1 VLNSKIDI
9 FSKDKAEQVQ
19 GSGLRTLSRH
29 LVRQLGMLNSACGDL
44 PLSPVQAH
52 ALIELRHQAIPIK
65 QLAQTLNIDK
75 SNASRAITNL
85 VDKGF
90 AQTKSNPKDS
100 RSLLAHLTPQGKKL
114 LNKLDQ
120 QQNIIFEQ
128 ILSQLSAEETK
139 QIESAITL
147 YHKAICRSQSQQG
160 LTIRKIKPKDDQA
173 MAQIIREVSAEY
185 GLTADKGYGVSDPTL
200 DFLSQEYRADNAC
213 YWVIEEDGVILGGG
227 GIAPLNAKAPPVE
240 SDGFKSEPE
249 SKTTFED
256 GVCELQKMYFSH
268 QLRGKGLARRLAYQ
282 TLDFAQERGY
292 HSCYLETTAC
302 LKEAVKLY
310 ESIGFEHLDAH
321 LGDTGHDACEMPML
335 LKLSSN
341 KEDA

>member
-1 VLNSKIDI
+1 MLNSKGDT

-19 GSGLRTLSRH
+19 GSDLRTLSRH

-52 ALIELRHQAIPIK
+52 ALLELRHQAIPIK

-85 VDKGF
+85 VEKGL
-90 AQTKSNPKDS
+90 AHTKSNPKDS

-120 QQNIIFEQ
+120 QQNMIFEQ
-128 ILSQLSAEETK
+128 ILSQLSAEETE
-139 QIESAITL
+139 QIENAITL
-147 YHKAICRSQSQQG
+147 YHKAICCSQAQQG
-160 LTIRKIKPKDDQA
+160 LTIRKIKPQDDQA

-185 GLTADKGYGVSDPTL
+185 GLTPDKGYGVSDPTL
-200 DFLSQEYRADNAC
+200 DSLSQEYRSDNAC
-213 YWVIEEDGVILGGG
+213 YWVIEEDGVLLGGG
-227 GIAPLNAKAPPVE
+227 GIAPLNAETNSVE
-240 SDGFKSEPE
+240 SDAFKSEPE
-249 SKTTFED
+249 PETESVFED

-282 TLDFAQERGY
+282 AIDFARERGF
-292 HSCYLETTAC
+292 HSCYLETTDC
-302 LKEAVKLY
+302 LREAVKLY
-310 ESIGFEHLDAH
+310 ESIGFEHLQSH
-321 LGDTGHDACEMPML
+321 LGNTGHDACEMPML
-335 LKLSSN
+335 LKLTKN
-341 KEDA
+341 